1 MRPNGGGVQFFDLVE
16 VDWRSEHGRAA
27 TAAAS
32 SGCTDGAIG
41 GTCTAGG
48 GAGARAG
55 GGRLG
60 WLDSATGRAMR
71 GDWITV
77 ISNGRAGRESG
88 PSAWG
93 IMVPES

>member
-1 MRPNGGGVQFFDLVE
+1 MRPDCGGVQFFDLVE
-16 VDWRSEHGRAA
+16 VDWRSEHGHAA

-32 SGCTDGAIG
+32 SGCTDGATEA
-41 GTCTAGG
+41 TCTAASSAKG
-48 GAGARAG
+48 RAVD
-55 GGRLG
+55 GRLG
-60 WLDSATGRAMR
+60 QHAGGTERATR

-77 ISNGRAGRESG
+77 IASEPAGSASG